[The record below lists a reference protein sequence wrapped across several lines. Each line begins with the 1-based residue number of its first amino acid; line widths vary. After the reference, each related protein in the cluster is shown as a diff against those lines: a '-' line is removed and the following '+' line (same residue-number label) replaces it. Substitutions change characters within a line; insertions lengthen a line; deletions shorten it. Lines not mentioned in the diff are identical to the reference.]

1 MEKRTPLR
9 NSMLPSVQKKL
20 DILVANSDIKYKN
33 EYLEMLVNRDY
44 EKLIQARAM

>member
-1 MEKRTPLR
+1 MTPLR

-33 EYLEMLVNRDY
+33 EYLEMLVNREWD
-44 EKLIQARAM
+44 KLEQCRRE